1 MVPMVVDG
9 MMELLCLG
17 GALGGLVARR
27 LSVEC
32 RANETSF
39 LLLELALQCLPG
51 TPESSRVRE
60 GCICDADAVGKGSLP
75 CQTHLVNGELR
86 LGGALGGVKEK
97 LLISANRFAIEVGRM
112 TLGT

>member
-1 MVPMVVDG
+1 MISSSMTTVYTQAAPS
-9 MMELLCLG
+9 
-17 GALGGLVARR
+17 AARAA
-27 LSVEC
+27 S
-32 RANETSF
+32 A
-39 LLLELALQCLPG
+39 
-51 TPESSRVRE
+51 
-60 GCICDADAVGKGSLP
+60 KGSLP